1 MMRLFVCLIVCF
13 CSAVANAQVSIR
25 LVDGSSSNEGRVEVN
40 YNGQWG
46 TVCDDLWDDTDAAVV
61 CQILGL
67 GETGSALS
75 NAAFGQ
81 GSGDIIL
88 DNVECVGT
96 ETDLF
101 SCPSNG
107 PLNHNCGHS
116 EDAGV
121 QCISTPSVSIRLVD
135 GSSSNEGRVEV
146 NYNGQ
151 WGTVCDDLWDDT
163 DAAVVCQILG
173 LGETGS
179 ALSNA
184 AFGQGSGDI
193 ILDNVECVGTE
204 TDLFSCPSNGPLSHN
219 CGHSEDAGVQC
230 ISTPSVSIRL
240 VDGSS
245 SNEGRVEV
253 NYNGQWGTVC
263 DDLWDDTDAAVVC
276 QILGLGETGSALSNA
291 AFGQGSGDIIL
302 DNVECVGTETDLF
315 SCPSNGPLSHN
326 CGHSEDAGVQCIST
340 PSVSIRLVDG
350 SSSNEGRVE
359 VNYNGQWG
367 TVCDDLWDD
376 TDAAVVCQILGLGE
390 TGSALSNA
398 AFGQGSGDIILD
410 NVECVGTETDLF
422 SCPSNGPL
430 SHNCGHSEDAGVQC
444 ISTPSVSIRLVD
456 GSSSNEGRVEVNYNG
471 QWGTVC
477 DDLWD
482 DTDAAVVCQILGLGE
497 TGSALSNA
505 AFGQGSG
512 DIILDNVEC
521 VGTETDLFSCPS
533 NGPLNHNCGHSE
545 DAGVQCISTP
555 SVSIRLVDGSSSN
568 EGRVEVNF
576 NGQWGTVCDDL
587 WDDTDAAVVCQI
599 LGLGE
604 TGSALS
610 NAAFGQGSG
619 DIILDNVEC
628 VGTETDLFSCP
639 SNGPLSHNCG
649 HSEDAGVQCIST
661 PSVSI
666 RLVDG
671 SSSNEGRVEVNY
683 NGQWGTV
690 CDDLWDDT
698 DAAVVCQILGLGES
712 GSALGSAAFGEGS
725 GDIILDNVEC
735 VGTETD
741 LFSCPSNG
749 PLSHNCGHGEDAGV
763 QCISTPSV
771 SIRLV
776 DGSSSNEGRVEVNY
790 NGQWGTVCDDLWDDT
805 DAAVV
810 CQILGLGESGS
821 ALGSAAFGQG
831 SGDIILDNVECVG
844 TETDLFSCPSNG
856 PLSHNCGHGEDA
868 GVQCISTPS
877 VSIRLVDGSSSNEG
891 RVEVNYNGQ
900 WGTVCDDLWDDT
912 DAAVVC
918 QILGLG
924 ESGSALSNAA
934 FGQGSGDIILDNVE
948 CVGTETDLFS
958 CPNNGPLIHN
968 CGHGE
973 DAGVQCSSTSSVSIR
988 LVDGSSSNEGR
999 VEVNYNGQWGTVCDD
1014 LWDDTDAAVVCQ
1026 ILGLGDTGS
1035 ALSNA
1040 AFGQGSGDIILDN
1053 VQCVGTETDL
1063 FSCPNNGPL
1072 IHNCGHGEDAG
1083 VQCSSTPSAL
1093 TASIRLVDGSSSN
1106 EGRVEVN
1113 YNGQWGTVCDDLWD
1127 DTDAAVVCQILGL
1140 GETGSA
1146 LSNAAFGQGSGDII
1160 LDNVQCVGTETDLFS
1175 CPSNGPLS
1183 HNCGHGEDAG
1193 VRCNSTS
1200 SGTVSRNPCSNS
1212 FCHNGGSC
1220 IAPADLPMC
1229 ICQLGFSG
1237 EFCQEP
1243 SIRLVDGSSN
1253 NEGRVEVNYNG
1264 QWGTVCDDLWDDTDA
1279 TVVCQ
1284 ILGLGETGSALG
1296 SAAFG
1301 QGSGDIILDNV
1312 ECVGTETDLFSCPSN
1327 GPLSH
1332 NCGHGEDAGVQCSS
1346 TPSASLRLVDGS
1358 SSNEGRVEVN
1368 YNGQWGTVCD
1378 DLWDDTDAAVVCQ
1391 ILGLGESGSALGS
1404 AAFGPGSGDIILD
1417 NVECVGTETDLFSCP
1432 SNGPLSHNCGHGE
1445 DAGVQCS
1452 GTPSVSIRLVDGS
1465 SSNEGRVEVNYNGQW
1480 GTVCDDFW
1488 DDTDAAVVCQILG
1501 LGESGSALGSA
1512 AFGEGSGDIILDD
1525 VQCVG
1530 TETDLF
1536 SCPNNGP
1543 LNHNCGH
1550 GEDAG
1555 VQCISTSSGA
1565 IRLVDGSSSNEGRVE
1580 VNYNGQWGTVC
1591 DDLWDDTDATVVC
1604 QILGLGET
1612 GSALGSAAF
1621 GEGSGDIILDNVQ
1634 CVGTETDLFSCPS
1647 NGPLSHNC
1655 GHGEDAGVQ
1664 CSSTP
1669 SVSIRL
1675 VDGSSSNEG
1684 RVEVNYNGQ
1693 WGTVCD
1699 DFWDDTDAA
1708 VVCQILGLGESGS
1721 ALGSAAFGEGSGDI
1735 ILDDV
1740 QCVGTETDLFS
1751 CPNNGPLNHN
1761 CGHREDAG
1769 VQCISTPSGAIRL
1782 VDGSSSNEG
1791 RVEINYNG
1799 QWGTVCDDLWDDTD
1813 AAVVCQILGLGET
1826 GSALGSAAFGEGSG
1840 DIILDNVQCVGTE
1853 TDLFSCP
1860 SNGPLSHNCVHA
1872 EDAGVQ
1878 CISTSSASIR
1888 LVDGSSSIEGRVEVN
1903 YNGQWGTVCDD
1914 YWDDTDATVVCQI
1927 LGLGESGSALGS
1939 AAFGQGS
1946 GDIILDN
1953 VQCVGTETDLFSC
1966 PSNAP
1971 LSHNC
1976 VHAEDAG
1983 VQCIST
1989 SSGAI
1994 RLVDGSS
2001 SNEGRVEVNY
2011 NGQWGTVCDDLWDDT
2026 DAAVVCQILG
2036 LGESGSA
2043 LGSAA
2048 FGPGSGDIILDNVQC
2063 VGTETDLFS
2072 CPSNGPLSHNC
2083 GHSEDAGV
2091 QCTSTPSVSIR
2102 LVDGSSSNEGRV
2114 EVNYNGRWGTVCD
2127 DLWDDTDAAVV
2138 CQILGLGESGSALG
2152 SAAFGEGSG
2161 DIILD
2166 NVECVGTE
2174 TDLFSCPSNEPLS
2187 HNCIH
2192 GEDAG
2197 VQCSSTP
2204 STLTASIRLVDGS
2217 SSSEG
2222 RVEVNYNGQ
2231 WGTVCDDL
2239 WDDTDAAVVC
2249 QILGLG
2255 ESGSA
2260 LGSAAF
2266 GQGSGDIILDNVEC
2280 TGTETNLFSCPSNA
2294 PLSHNCVHAEDAGVQ
2309 CISTSSGA
2317 IRLVDGS
2324 SSNEGRVEINYNG
2337 QWGTVCDDQ
2346 WDDTDARVVC
2356 QILGIG
2362 ETASALGSAAFGE
2375 GSGDIIL
2382 DNVQCTGTESN
2393 LFSCPSNGPLSH
2405 NCVHAED
2412 AGVQC
2417 GSTSSDNSSGYPFGY
2432 NSESSY
2438 HYALLNVSQTLGA
2451 IRLVDGSSGNEGR
2464 VEIEYNGQWGTV
2476 CDDLWDDTDATV
2488 VCQILGLGE
2497 SGSAL
2502 RNAAFGQGSGDI
2514 ILDDVQCVGTETDL
2528 FSCPSNGPLSHNC
2541 VHAEDAGVRCISTSS
2556 ESIRLVGGQSINEGR
2571 VEVRYDGQWGTV
2583 CDDLWDDADAAVVC
2597 RALGFGD
2604 TAAAIGQAMFGEG
2617 TNKIVLDNVECLGN
2631 EADLFACPSNGP
2643 LIHDCRHY
2651 EDAGVLCYV

>member
-13 CSAVANAQVSIR
+13 CSAVANAQVSIRLVDGSSSNEGRVEVNYNGQWGTVCDDLWDDTDAAVVCQILGLGETGSALGSAAFGQGSGDIILDNVECVGTETDLFSCPSNGPLSHNCGHSEDAGVQCISTPSVSIRLVDGSSSNEGRVEVNYNGQWGTVCDDLWDDTDAAVVCQILGLGETGSALSNAAFGQGSGDIILDNVECVGTETDLFSCPSNGPLSHNCGHSEDAGVQCFSTPSVSIR

-204 TDLFSCPSNGPLSHN
+204 TDLFSCPSNGPL
-219 CGHSEDAGVQC
+219 
-230 ISTPSVSIRL
+230 
-240 VDGSS
+240 
-245 SNEGRVEV
+245 
-253 NYNGQWGTVC
+253 
-263 DDLWDDTDAAVVC
+263 
-276 QILGLGETGSALSNA
+276 
-291 AFGQGSGDIIL
+291 
-302 DNVECVGTETDLF
+302 
-315 SCPSNGPLSHN
+315 
-326 CGHSEDAGVQCIST
+326 
-340 PSVSIRLVDG
+340 
-350 SSSNEGRVE
+350 
-359 VNYNGQWG
+359 
-367 TVCDDLWDD
+367 
-376 TDAAVVCQILGLGE
+376 
-390 TGSALSNA
+390 
-398 AFGQGSGDIILD
+398 
-410 NVECVGTETDLF
+410 
-422 SCPSNGPL
+422 
-430 SHNCGHSEDAGVQC
+430 
-444 ISTPSVSIRLVD
+444 
-456 GSSSNEGRVEVNYNG
+456 
-471 QWGTVC
+471 
-477 DDLWD
+477 
-482 DTDAAVVCQILGLGE
+482 
-497 TGSALSNA
+497 
-505 AFGQGSG
+505 
-512 DIILDNVEC
+512 
-521 VGTETDLFSCPS
+521 
-533 NGPLNHNCGHSE
+533 NHNCGHS
-545 DAGVQCISTP
+545 
-555 SVSIRLVDGSSSN
+555 
-568 EGRVEVNF
+568 
-576 NGQWGTVCDDL
+576 
-587 WDDTDAAVVCQI
+587 
-599 LGLGE
+599 
-604 TGSALS
+604 
-610 NAAFGQGSG
+610 
-619 DIILDNVEC
+619 
-628 VGTETDLFSCP
+628 
-639 SNGPLSHNCG
+639 
-649 HSEDAGVQCIST
+649 
-661 PSVSI
+661 
-666 RLVDG
+666 
-671 SSSNEGRVEVNY
+671 
-683 NGQWGTV
+683 
-690 CDDLWDDT
+690 
-698 DAAVVCQILGLGES
+698 
-712 GSALGSAAFGEGS
+712 
-725 GDIILDNVEC
+725 
-735 VGTETD
+735 
-741 LFSCPSNG
+741 
-749 PLSHNCGHGEDAGV
+749 EDAGV

-877 VSIRLVDGSSSNEG
+877 
-891 RVEVNYNGQ
+891 
-900 WGTVCDDLWDDT
+900 
-912 DAAVVC
+912 A
-918 QILGLG
+918 
-924 ESGSALSNAA
+924 
-934 FGQGSGDIILDNVE
+934 
-948 CVGTETDLFS
+948 
-958 CPNNGPLIHN
+958 
-968 CGHGE
+968 
-973 DAGVQCSSTSSVSIR
+973 
-988 LVDGSSSNEGR
+988 
-999 VEVNYNGQWGTVCDD
+999 
-1014 LWDDTDAAVVCQ
+1014 
-1026 ILGLGDTGS
+1026 
-1035 ALSNA
+1035 
-1040 AFGQGSGDIILDN
+1040 
-1053 VQCVGTETDL
+1053 
-1063 FSCPNNGPL
+1063 
-1072 IHNCGHGEDAG
+1072 
-1083 VQCSSTPSAL
+1083 
-1093 TASIRLVDGSSSN
+1093 
-1106 EGRVEVN
+1106 
-1113 YNGQWGTVCDDLWD
+1113 
-1127 DTDAAVVCQILGL
+1127 
-1140 GETGSA
+1140 
-1146 LSNAAFGQGSGDII
+1146 
-1160 LDNVQCVGTETDLFS
+1160 
-1175 CPSNGPLS
+1175 
-1183 HNCGHGEDAG
+1183 
-1193 VRCNSTS
+1193 
-1200 SGTVSRNPCSNS
+1200 
-1212 FCHNGGSC
+1212 
-1220 IAPADLPMC
+1220 
-1229 ICQLGFSG
+1229 
-1237 EFCQEP
+1237 

-2114 EVNYNGRWGTVCD
+2114 EVNYNG
-2127 DLWDDTDAAVV
+2127 
-2138 CQILGLGESGSALG
+2138 
-2152 SAAFGEGSG
+2152 
-2161 DIILD
+2161 
-2166 NVECVGTE
+2166 
-2174 TDLFSCPSNEPLS
+2174 
-2187 HNCIH
+2187 
-2192 GEDAG
+2192 
-2197 VQCSSTP
+2197 
-2204 STLTASIRLVDGS
+2204 
-2217 SSSEG
+2217 
-2222 RVEVNYNGQ
+2222 Q
-2231 WGTVCDDL
+2231 WGTVCDDF

-2266 GQGSGDIILDNVEC
+2266 GQGIGDIILDDVQC
-2280 TGTETNLFSCPSNA
+2280 VGTETDLFSCPNNG
-2294 PLSHNCVHAEDAGVQ
+2294 PLSHNCGHGEDAGVR

>member
-13 CSAVANAQVSIR
+13 CSAVANAQVSIRLVDGSSSNEGRVEVNYNGQWGTVCDDLWDDTDAAVVCQILGLGETGSALGSAAFGQGSGDIILDNVECVGTETDLFSCPSNGPLSHNCGHSEDAGVQCISTPSVSIRLVDGSSSNEGRVEVNYNGQWGTVCDDLWDDTDAAVVCQILGLGETGSALSNAAFGQGSGDIILDNVECVGTETDLFSCPSNGPLSHNCGHSEDAGVQCFSTPSVSIR

-204 TDLFSCPSNGPLSHN
+204 TDLFSCPSNGPL
-219 CGHSEDAGVQC
+219 
-230 ISTPSVSIRL
+230 
-240 VDGSS
+240 
-245 SNEGRVEV
+245 
-253 NYNGQWGTVC
+253 
-263 DDLWDDTDAAVVC
+263 
-276 QILGLGETGSALSNA
+276 
-291 AFGQGSGDIIL
+291 
-302 DNVECVGTETDLF
+302 
-315 SCPSNGPLSHN
+315 
-326 CGHSEDAGVQCIST
+326 
-340 PSVSIRLVDG
+340 
-350 SSSNEGRVE
+350 
-359 VNYNGQWG
+359 
-367 TVCDDLWDD
+367 
-376 TDAAVVCQILGLGE
+376 
-390 TGSALSNA
+390 
-398 AFGQGSGDIILD
+398 
-410 NVECVGTETDLF
+410 
-422 SCPSNGPL
+422 
-430 SHNCGHSEDAGVQC
+430 
-444 ISTPSVSIRLVD
+444 
-456 GSSSNEGRVEVNYNG
+456 
-471 QWGTVC
+471 
-477 DDLWD
+477 
-482 DTDAAVVCQILGLGE
+482 
-497 TGSALSNA
+497 
-505 AFGQGSG
+505 
-512 DIILDNVEC
+512 
-521 VGTETDLFSCPS
+521 
-533 NGPLNHNCGHSE
+533 NHNCGHS
-545 DAGVQCISTP
+545 
-555 SVSIRLVDGSSSN
+555 
-568 EGRVEVNF
+568 
-576 NGQWGTVCDDL
+576 
-587 WDDTDAAVVCQI
+587 
-599 LGLGE
+599 
-604 TGSALS
+604 
-610 NAAFGQGSG
+610 
-619 DIILDNVEC
+619 
-628 VGTETDLFSCP
+628 
-639 SNGPLSHNCG
+639 
-649 HSEDAGVQCIST
+649 
-661 PSVSI
+661 
-666 RLVDG
+666 
-671 SSSNEGRVEVNY
+671 
-683 NGQWGTV
+683 
-690 CDDLWDDT
+690 
-698 DAAVVCQILGLGES
+698 
-712 GSALGSAAFGEGS
+712 
-725 GDIILDNVEC
+725 
-735 VGTETD
+735 
-741 LFSCPSNG
+741 
-749 PLSHNCGHGEDAGV
+749 EDAGV

-1053 VQCVGTETDL
+1053 VECVGTETDL

-1083 VQCSSTPSAL
+1083 VQCSSTPSA
-1093 TASIRLVDGSSSN
+1093 
-1106 EGRVEVN
+1106 
-1113 YNGQWGTVCDDLWD
+1113 
-1127 DTDAAVVCQILGL
+1127 
-1140 GETGSA
+1140 
-1146 LSNAAFGQGSGDII
+1146 
-1160 LDNVQCVGTETDLFS
+1160 
-1175 CPSNGPLS
+1175 
-1183 HNCGHGEDAG
+1183 
-1193 VRCNSTS
+1193 
-1200 SGTVSRNPCSNS
+1200 
-1212 FCHNGGSC
+1212 
-1220 IAPADLPMC
+1220 
-1229 ICQLGFSG
+1229 
-1237 EFCQEP
+1237 

-2114 EVNYNGRWGTVCD
+2114 EVNYNG
-2127 DLWDDTDAAVV
+2127 
-2138 CQILGLGESGSALG
+2138 
-2152 SAAFGEGSG
+2152 
-2161 DIILD
+2161 
-2166 NVECVGTE
+2166 
-2174 TDLFSCPSNEPLS
+2174 
-2187 HNCIH
+2187 
-2192 GEDAG
+2192 
-2197 VQCSSTP
+2197 
-2204 STLTASIRLVDGS
+2204 
-2217 SSSEG
+2217 
-2222 RVEVNYNGQ
+2222 Q
-2231 WGTVCDDL
+2231 WGTVCDDF

-2266 GQGSGDIILDNVEC
+2266 GQGIGDIILDDVQC
-2280 TGTETNLFSCPSNA
+2280 VGTETDLFSCPNNG
-2294 PLSHNCVHAEDAGVQ
+2294 PLSHNCGHGEDAGVR